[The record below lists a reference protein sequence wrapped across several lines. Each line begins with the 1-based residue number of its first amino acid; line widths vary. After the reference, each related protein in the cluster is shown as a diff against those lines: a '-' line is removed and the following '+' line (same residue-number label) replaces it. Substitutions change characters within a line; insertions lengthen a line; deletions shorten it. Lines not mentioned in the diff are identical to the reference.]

1 MTTATGGDALD
12 EDPVCPLGLVRRT
25 TASVV
30 AESRHVKISR
40 EAIRALVASDDARLG
55 EDRVRSLRL
64 DKWDE
69 TDHLVTSDAD
79 LTAQYL
85 LVVDAANFCF
95 WPDGELEYEHLAG
108 NLRRSVEADPA
119 CLDADRLAGVT
130 GEGLRALLRWPREL
144 PQEEERARLVREVG
158 AALARHFG
166 GKFSSMV
173 RAADGS
179 ASALVDLITK
189 HFPGF
194 RDSCVYKGR
203 QVRASP
209 SAIPS
214 IALRL
219 TPPLSLSL
227 RPPQVFLYK
236 RAQVRGST
244 EAKRPPPPVSF
255 TEPLTHSLTR
265 SLTRSFDASSSSLQI
280 LVGDIYGA
288 FKGKGLGAFGDIR
301 LVTMFADYRVPVTL
315 LEMGVLEYS
324 EELRSMVQ
332 RRETLASGCEMEVE
346 IRAATVQAVE
356 MIIGEMA
363 AVFEDKEV
371 VPMSIEMDWY
381 LWREGEKRREV
392 SDPHHRVLTIF
403 Y

>member
-1 MTTATGGDALD
+1 
-12 EDPVCPLGLVRRT
+12 
-25 TASVV
+25 
-30 AESRHVKISR
+30 
-40 EAIRALVASDDARLG
+40 
-55 EDRVRSLRL
+55 
-64 DKWDE
+64 
-69 TDHLVTSDAD
+69 
-79 LTAQYL
+79 
-85 LVVDAANFCF
+85 
-95 WPDGELEYEHLAG
+95 
-108 NLRRSVEADPA
+108 
-119 CLDADRLAGVT
+119 
-130 GEGLRALLRWPREL
+130 
-144 PQEEERARLVREVG
+144 
-158 AALARHFG
+158 
-166 GKFSSMV
+166 
-173 RAADGS
+173 
-179 ASALVDLITK
+179 
-189 HFPGF
+189 
-194 RDSCVYKGR
+194 
-203 QVRASP
+203 
-209 SAIPS
+209 
-214 IALRL
+214 
-219 TPPLSLSL
+219 
-227 RPPQVFLYK
+227 
-236 RAQVRGST
+236 
-244 EAKRPPPPVSF
+244 
-255 TEPLTHSLTR
+255 
-265 SLTRSFDASSSSLQI
+265 